1 MPVYGAD
8 VLSSGCFQ
16 TVGKLLAHSILHGG
30 DGLVGLAP
38 PIKEYMVSGSVEE
51 AGKLVTPSDL
61 PDVDLRML
69 LEEKVKKSITMPFPL
84 YLPFWNGHN

>member
-38 PIKEYMVSGSVEE
+38 PIKEYMVSGSVELSRMSRN
-51 AGKLVTPSDL
+51 A
-61 PDVDLRML
+61 PDKR
-69 LEEKVKKSITMPFPL
+69 KVQKSSFPRK
-84 YLPFWNGHN
+84 YSHSFPINMQSP